1 MHATTKENTG
11 IAVIAT
17 AEHTDM
23 IRAFS
28 DALEDFLHTEYNTI
42 LNGPRIHRL
51 SRNKLEVPV
60 TLLYAKLNSI
70 SNQFIR

>member
-11 IAVIAT
+11 IAMQQSTVII
-17 AEHTDM
+17 
-23 IRAFS
+23 IRAFF

-42 LNGPRIHRL
+42 LNRPRIHRL

-60 TLLYAKLNSI
+60 TLLYAKSNSI